1 MFTERPWVRLTHRRL
16 HAHAGAVYAGQ
27 PREASATGRF
37 TPLLLHLA
45 SPDVTMPSSPNA
57 FPDFPASVLCGPLR
71 RPRQMLAE
79 QTYGGHLSIHDDK
92 TASELGL
99 RAGPIEGPTHFSQF
113 DPLLFGIF
121 GRAWFESG
129 CISAHYQNMVV
140 EGEEVRAFVQPP
152 AQGERVAQIWAEKRD
167 GTPVLKGTAS
177 VGDVPDSEH
186 EIPQRIA
193 KLRAPTS
200 LVINRDLKVGQRG
213 AEPENIT
220 MGFDQH
226 MGDYYPFS
234 LSSKLQVI
242 TEPSPWYSPE
252 GGAHSPW
259 GRAIIPMEMI
269 SVLLG
274 STVKQAGFSGHGPAV
289 GLFAGQQIRLV
300 KGPLLVGQSY
310 DLQRE
315 IIALSESARTESAW
329 IRTQVFEAGTPHL
342 VAEMILNSATLKHSY
357 AHYEADARALGLI
370 A

>member
-1 MFTERPWVRLTHRRL
+1 MGE
-16 HAHAGAVYAGQ
+16 GA
-27 PREASATGRF
+27 
-37 TPLLLHLA
+37 
-45 SPDVTMPSSPNA
+45 
-57 FPDFPASVLCGPLR
+57 LCGPLR
-71 RPRQMLAE
+71 QPRQMLAE
-79 QTYGGHLSIHDDK
+79 QTYEGHLSIHDDR

-113 DPLLFGIF
+113 DPLLFRVF
-121 GRAWFESG
+121 GQAWFESG

-152 AQGERVAQIWAEKRD
+152 GDGRRLARIWAEKRD

-193 KLRAPTS
+193 KLRPPTG

-213 AEPENIT
+213 AQPET
-220 MGFDQH
+220 VAMGFDQH

-234 LSSKLQVI
+234 LADKLKVI
-242 TEPSPWYSPE
+242 TEPLPWYTRE
-252 GGAHSPW
+252 GGAQSPW
-259 GRAIIPMEMI
+259 GRAIVPMEMI

-274 STVKQAGFSGHGPAV
+274 STVKQAAFSGHGPAV
-289 GLFAGQQIRLV
+289 GLFAGQHIRLIN
-300 KGPLLVGQSY
+300 GPMFVGQTY

-329 IRTQVFEAGTPHL
+329 VRTQVFESGSQKR
-342 VAEMILNSATLKHSY
+342 VAEMILNGATLKQSY
-357 AHYEADARALGLI
+357 ANYEADARAIGLRP
-370 A
+370 